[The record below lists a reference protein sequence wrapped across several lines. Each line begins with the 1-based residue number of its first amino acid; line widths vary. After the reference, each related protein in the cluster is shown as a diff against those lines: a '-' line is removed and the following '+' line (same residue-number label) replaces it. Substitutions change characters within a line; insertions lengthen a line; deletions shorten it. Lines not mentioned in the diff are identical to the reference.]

1 MEISLL
7 TPKCTLVPVRFFD
20 PASAAEALG
29 QVISLTSEDRVR
41 SVEVPQWDAVLVYS
55 DPEDG
60 RYSKI
65 ISKQDISGEPEEA
78 KPEMFHILR
87 DLGSCPEYNKILATY
102 AEGYLYLA
110 IAQGQSLLL
119 ANVYAAQDFTTAE
132 YYIFLAMKSLQLNPE
147 VSTICWRMPIGA
159 EEEMSLYR
167 YFKSVEVI

>member
-7 TPKCTLVPVRFFD
+7 TPKCTLVPVGFFD
-20 PASAAEALG
+20 PATAREALG
-29 QVISLTSEDRVR
+29 QVIHLTPEDEVK
-41 SVEVPQWDAVLVYS
+41 SVQVPQWDAVLLYS
-55 DPEDG
+55 EPEDG

-65 ISKQDISGEPEEA
+65 ITKQDISGEPEEA

-87 DLGSCPEYNKILATY
+87 DLEQCREYNKILASY

-110 IAQGQSLLL
+110 IAQGNSLLL

-147 VSTICWRMPIGA
+147 VSTICWRMPIGP

-167 YFKSVEVI
+167 YFKAVELL